1 VHPVT
6 KCWRDLKQKRQEVT
20 QYETSADEGYA
31 WIDPSQRQIFKIFEA
46 LTFIDE
52 EVRRLDATI
61 DRFFKDV

>member
-1 VHPVT
+1 MHPVT

-20 QYETSADEGYA
+20 QYETSADEGYT

-61 DRFFKDV
+61 DRFFKDA